1 MRWRRCYERSRVS
14 TVLEVLTPGF
24 ILRDALVASV
34 LVGLVCPLVGVYFVL
49 RRMIFLGVALPQLSA
64 AGIAFALLMHRTVI
78 GPHPH
83 GGASDAMMAR
93 LGATMFTLGGILLL
107 ALLERRGREFV
118 EARIGMTYAIA
129 GALTILFLAADPW
142 GEAHIVNLLKGELL
156 AATET
161 SVAFLAAVLGA
172 VVITL
177 LAFQKEFLLVSFDHD
192 LAVVFG
198 KRTTLWDALLYL
210 LCGVTIS
217 FGVLAAGP
225 LVTFGFLLA
234 PPLAARELTR
244 RMLTFSIA
252 SSAIGGVTAFVGFC
266 VAFRYD
272 MPLGPAEVAVSAAV
286 LLLVIAGCRLRRAW
300 APQPA

>member
-1 MRWRRCYERSRVS
+1 VS

-24 ILRDALVASV
+24 ILRDALIASV

-49 RRMIFLGVALPQLSA
+49 RRMIFLGVALPQLAA
-64 AGIAFALLMHRTVI
+64 AGIAFSLLMHRTVV

-83 GGASDAMMAR
+83 GGASDAMLAR
-93 LGATMFTLGGILLL
+93 LGATIFTLGGIVLL
-107 ALLERRGREFV
+107 ALLERRGRAFV

-172 VVITL
+172 VVIAL
-177 LAFQKEFLLVSFDHD
+177 IAFQKEFLLVSFDHD

-198 KRTTLWDALLYL
+198 KRTTLWDALLYV

-234 PPLAARELTR
+234 PPLTARQITR
-244 RMLTFSIA
+244 RMLTFSLA
-252 SSAIGGVTAFVGFC
+252 SSAIGGLTAFIGFC
-266 VAFRYD
+266 AAYRYD
-272 MPLGPAEVAVSAAV
+272 MPLGPAEVAVSAAL
-286 LLLVIAGCRLRRAW
+286 LLLVSAGGWLRRTLVTH
-300 APQPA
+300 PA

>member
-1 MRWRRCYERSRVS
+1 VS
-14 TVLEVLTPGF
+14 TVVEILTPGF

-34 LVGLVCPLVGVYFVL
+34 LVGIVCPLVGVYFVL

-64 AGIAFALLMHRTVI
+64 AGIAFALLMHRAVI

-83 GGASDAMMAR
+83 GEATDAILAR
-93 LGATMFTLGGILLL
+93 LGATTFTLGGILLL

-118 EARIGMTYAIA
+118 EARIGMAYAIA

-156 AATET
+156 AASER
-161 SVAFLAAVLGA
+161 SLVFLAAVLGA
-172 VVITL
+172 VVVVL

-198 KRTTLWDALLYL
+198 KRATVWDALLYV

-234 PPLAARELTR
+234 PPLTARLLTR
-244 RMLTFSIA
+244 RMLTFSIV
-252 SSAIGGVTAFVGFC
+252 SATIGGVTAFVGFC

-286 LLLVIAGCRLRRAW
+286 LLLVSAADWLRRTL
-300 APQPA
+300 APSPA

>member
-1 MRWRRCYERSRVS
+1 MS
-14 TVLEVLTPGF
+14 TIIEVLKPGF
-24 ILRDALVASV
+24 LLRDALVASV
-34 LVGLVCPLVGVYFVL
+34 LIGAVCPLVGVYFVL

-64 AGIAFALLMHRTVI
+64 AGISFALLMHRTLA

-83 GGASDAMMAR
+83 GGVTDSIMAR
-93 LGATMFTLGGILLL
+93 LGATAFTLIGILTLS
-107 ALLERRGREFV
+107 ALERRGREIV
-118 EARIGMTYAIA
+118 EARIGIVYAIA

-156 AATET
+156 AATEN
-161 SVAFLAAVLGA
+161 SIAFLAAVLGL
-172 VVITL
+172 VVLTL
-177 LAFQKEFLLVSFDHD
+177 FAFQKEFLLVSFDRD

-198 KRTTLWDALLYL
+198 KATRVWDTALYV
-210 LCGVTIS
+210 LCGLTIS

-234 PPLAARELTR
+234 PPLTARLITR

-252 SSAIGGVTAFVGFC
+252 SALIGGVTAFVGFC
-266 VAFRYD
+266 AAYRYD

-286 LLLVIAGCRLRRAW
+286 LLVVGSAVRLRQAFALRFA
-300 APQPA
+300 

>member
-1 MRWRRCYERSRVS
+1 VS

-93 LGATMFTLGGILLL
+93 LGATTFTLGGILLL

-286 LLLVIAGCRLRRAW
+286 LLLVSAGCRLRRAW

>member
-1 MRWRRCYERSRVS
+1 MS
-14 TVLEVLTPGF
+14 TVLEVLRPGF
-24 ILRDALVASV
+24 LLRDALIASV
-34 LVGLVCPLVGVYFVL
+34 LIGVVCPLVGVYFVL

-83 GGASDAMMAR
+83 GGPSDAVMAR
-93 LGATMFTLGGILLL
+93 LGATAFTLGGILAL
-107 ALLERRGREFV
+107 AALERRGREIV
-118 EARIGMTYAIA
+118 EARIGIVYALA

-156 AATET
+156 AATEK
-161 SVAFLAAVLGA
+161 SLAFLALILGA
-172 VVITL
+172 VVVVL
-177 LAFQKEFLLVSFDHD
+177 FAFQKEFLLVSFDRD

-198 KRTTLWDALLYL
+198 KATTLWDTALYV

-225 LVTFGFLLA
+225 LVTFGFLLV
-234 PPLAARELTR
+234 PPLTARLLTR

-252 SSAIGGVTAFVGFC
+252 AAAIGGVTAFAGFC
-266 VAFRYD
+266 AAYRYD
-272 MPLGPAEVAVSAAV
+272 MPLGPSEVAISAAV
-286 LLLVIAGCRLRRAW
+286 LLVVVGAVRLRQALRFR
-300 APQPA
+300 PA

>member
-1 MRWRRCYERSRVS
+1 MS

-34 LVGLVCPLVGVYFVL
+34 LVGFVCPLVGVYFVL

-64 AGIAFALLMHRTVI
+64 AGIAFALLVHRTLI
-78 GPHPH
+78 GPHLH

-93 LGATMFTLGGILLL
+93 VGATTFTLGGILLL
-107 ALLERRGREFV
+107 AALERRGREFV
-118 EARIGMTYAIA
+118 EARIGFAYAIA

-142 GEAHIVNLLKGELL
+142 GEAHIVSLLKGELL

-161 SVAFLAAVLGA
+161 SVAFLAAIFGG
-172 VVITL
+172 VVIAL

-192 LAVVFG
+192 LAVAFG
-198 KRTTLWDALLYL
+198 KHTTVWDAFLYL

-225 LVTFGFLLA
+225 LVTFGFLLV
-234 PPLAARELTR
+234 PPLTARQFTR

-252 SSAIGGVTAFVGFC
+252 SAIIGGMTAFVGFC
-266 VAFRYD
+266 AAYRYD
-272 MPLGPAEVAVSAAV
+272 MPLGPAEVAVTAAV
-286 LLLVIAGCRLRRAW
+286 LLLVSAGDWVRRALV
-300 APQPA
+300 ARPA

>member
-1 MRWRRCYERSRVS
+1 VS
-14 TVLEVLTPGF
+14 TVVEVLQPGF

-83 GGASDAMMAR
+83 GGASDAIMAR
-93 LGATMFTLGGILLL
+93 IGATTFTLGGILLL
-107 ALLERRGREFV
+107 AVLERRGREFV
-118 EARIGMTYAIA
+118 EARIGMAYAIA

-172 VVITL
+172 VVIAL

-210 LCGVTIS
+210 LCGLTIS

-234 PPLAARELTR
+234 PPLTARQFTR

-252 SSAIGGVTAFVGFC
+252 SAAIGGLTAFVGFC
-266 VAFRYD
+266 AAFRYD

-286 LLLVIAGCRLRRAW
+286 LLLVSAGDWVRRALVVR
-300 APQPA
+300 PA

>member
-1 MRWRRCYERSRVS
+1 MS
-14 TVLEVLTPGF
+14 TVVEVLQPGF

-64 AGIAFALLMHRTVI
+64 AGIAFALLMHRSAV

-83 GGASDAMMAR
+83 GGASDAIMAR
-93 LGATMFTLGGILLL
+93 VGATTFTLGGILLL

-118 EARIGMTYAIA
+118 EARIGMAYALA
-129 GALTILFLAADPW
+129 GALTILFLAADPG
-142 GEAHIVNLLKGELL
+142 GEAHLGNLLKGELL

-172 VVITL
+172 VVIL
-177 LAFQKEFLLVSFDHD
+177 LIAFQKEFLLVSFDHD
-192 LAVVFG
+192 VAVVFG
-198 KRTTLWDALLYL
+198 KLTALWDALLYL

-234 PPLAARELTR
+234 PALTARQFTR

-252 SSAIGGVTAFVGFC
+252 SAAIGGLTAFIGFC
-266 VAFRYD
+266 AAYRYD

-286 LLLVIAGCRLRRAW
+286 LLLVSAGDWLRRALV
-300 APQPA
+300 ARPA

>member
-1 MRWRRCYERSRVS
+1 VS

-24 ILRDALVASV
+24 ILRDALIASV

-49 RRMIFLGVALPQLSA
+49 RRMIFLGVALPQLAA
-64 AGIAFALLMHRTVI
+64 AGIAFSLLMHRTVV

-83 GGASDAMMAR
+83 GGASDAMLAR
-93 LGATMFTLGGILLL
+93 LGATIFTLGGIVLL
-107 ALLERRGREFV
+107 ALLERRGRAFV

-172 VVITL
+172 VVIAL
-177 LAFQKEFLLVSFDHD
+177 IAFQKEFLLVSFDHD

-198 KRTTLWDALLYL
+198 KRTTLWDALLYV

-234 PPLAARELTR
+234 PPLTARQMTR
-244 RMLTFSIA
+244 RMLTFSLA
-252 SSAIGGVTAFVGFC
+252 SSAIGGLTAFIGFC
-266 VAFRYD
+266 AAYRYD
-272 MPLGPAEVAVSAAV
+272 MPLGPAEVAVSAAL
-286 LLLVIAGCRLRRAW
+286 LLLVSAGGWLRRTLVTH
-300 APQPA
+300 PA

>member
-1 MRWRRCYERSRVS
+1 MS

-93 LGATMFTLGGILLL
+93 LGAITFTLGGILLL
-107 ALLERRGREFV
+107 ALLERRGRNFV

-161 SVAFLAAVLGA
+161 SVAFLGAVLGA

>member
-1 MRWRRCYERSRVS
+1 MS
-14 TVLEVLTPGF
+14 TVLEVLQPGF

-64 AGIAFALLMHRTVI
+64 AGIAFSLLMHRTVA

-83 GGASDAMMAR
+83 GGPTDAMMAR
-93 LGATMFTLGGILLL
+93 LGAMTFTLGGIFLL

-161 SVAFLAAVLGA
+161 SVAFLAAVLCA
-172 VVITL
+172 VVIAL

-198 KRTTLWDALLYL
+198 KRTTVWDALLYL

-234 PPLAARELTR
+234 PPLAARQMTR
-244 RMLTFSIA
+244 RMLTFSA
-252 SSAIGGVTAFVGFC
+252 VSSAIGGVTAFVGFC
-266 VAFRYD
+266 AAYRYD
-272 MPLGPAEVAVSAAV
+272 LPLGPTEVAVSAAV
-286 LLLVIAGCRLRRAW
+286 LLVVSVGDRLRRAL